1 MKINEL
7 RQMPLEE
14 LKIRLRDALEEL
26 TNLKFQLAL
35 HQLDNPLKVRLLK
48 KDIARMRT
56 LLREQELGLGKA
68 LKVQN

>member
-7 RQMPLEE
+7 KQMPLEE
-14 LKIRLRDALEEL
+14 LKVRLRDSLEEL

-35 HQLDNPLKVRLLK
+35 HQLDNPVKIRFLR

-56 LLREQELGLGKA
+56 LLRQKELGLGKA
-68 LKVQN
+68 PKVQN